1 MPVRPGI
8 AHALWPHVRVGLGLW
23 RRGTHLIARELT
35 LAMRRPR
42 VSPTVARVPPKKRLL
57 PGLGDGVRQ
66 LQAGDQLF
74 RRGEARTHL
83 FLVEVGTI
91 GVYRDH
97 CGGQVVEF
105 AIAGDVVGLG
115 WLPRHVFSA
124 LAVSPTRVRL
134 LALNVL
140 DEVRHRSERTQR
152 RYADAVK
159 GEFIARRDELREM
172 FRDYPLRRIAAFL
185 VAMSELNAQEGRDP
199 RLTDSP
205 FCETVASCLELD
217 LDTLGRVLVELQ
229 QMQLVAPCPPSGLRL
244 TNLAG
249 LYALASDTPGIAAW

>member
-1 MPVRPGI
+1 MPFAGDLL
-8 AHALWPHVRVGLGLW
+8 AGLGLW

-66 LQAGDQLF
+66 LQAGEPLF

-83 FLVEVGTI
+83 FLVEAGAI
-91 GVYRDH
+91 GVYSSLCD
-97 CGGQVVEF
+97 GQAVEL
-105 AIAGDVVGLG
+105 AVAGDVVGLG
-115 WLPRHVFSA
+115 CLPRHVFSA
-124 LAVSPTRVRL
+124 IAVSQSRVRL
-134 LALNVL
+134 LSLNAG
-140 DEVRHRSERTQR
+140 DDVRHRSERTQR
-152 RYADAVK
+152 RFANAVK

-185 VAMSELNAQEGRDP
+185 VAMSELNAREGRDP

-217 LDTLGRVLVELQ
+217 LDTLRGILVELQ

-249 LYALASDTPGIAAW
+249 LYALASDTPAIGAS

>member
-1 MPVRPGI
+1 
-8 AHALWPHVRVGLGLW
+8 
-23 RRGTHLIARELT
+23 
-35 LAMRRPR
+35 MRRPS
-42 VSPTVARVPPKKRLL
+42 VIPPGEQLL
-57 PGLGDGVRQ
+57 LGDGVRQ

-83 FLVEVGTI
+83 FLVEAGTI
-91 GVYRDH
+91 GVYRDL

-124 LAVSPTRVRL
+124 IAVSQSRVRL
-134 LALNVL
+134 LGVNVG
-140 DEVRHRSERTQR
+140 DDVRHRSERAQR
-152 RYADAVK
+152 RYAEAVK

-172 FRDYPLRRIAAFL
+172 FRDCPLRRVAAFL
-185 VAMSELNAQEGRDP
+185 LAMSELNAHEGRDP
-199 RLTDSP
+199 RLTDSL
-205 FCETVASCLELD
+205 CSETVASGLELD
-217 LDTLGRVLVELQ
+217 LDTLGQVLVELQ

-249 LYALASDTPGIAAW
+249 LYALAKD